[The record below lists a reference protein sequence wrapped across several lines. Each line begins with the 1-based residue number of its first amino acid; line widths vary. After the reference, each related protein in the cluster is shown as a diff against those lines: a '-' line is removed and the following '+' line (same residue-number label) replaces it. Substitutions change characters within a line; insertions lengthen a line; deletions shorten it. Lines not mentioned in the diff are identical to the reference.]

1 MNLFLFFLPL
11 LSLNYCEKY
20 EHPKPEDLLKKL
32 TNNLRE
38 EVVDN
43 FYILQTVKYDHD
55 TIREH
60 LLNESIYIK
69 YTMLENKM
77 KNSRKMDLLFARH
90 SNMVRS
96 LHINAEKNLLKLEQ
110 IRKLASDTL
119 ADLKENHID
128 MLHKLHNNQIEVESI
143 IENKKE
149 IHLDKMTDYYKNWK
163 DRREEILDTI
173 DFDSDL

>member
-1 MNLFLFFLPL
+1 MISKIKILLKNPGFLFQYSNRMKRL
-11 LSLNYCEKY
+11 EKILHSDQNTIKSY
-20 EHPKPEDLLKKL
+20 FDES
-32 TNNLRE
+32 
-38 EVVDN
+38 EVCWSYV
-43 FYILQTVKYDHD
+43 
-55 TIREH
+55 
-60 LLNESIYIK
+60 
-69 YTMLENKM
+69 ENKM

-128 MLHKLHNNQIEVESI
+128 MLYKLHNNQIEVESI